1 MKLFFI
7 GDVHGNEFA
16 LKRILEYAKVINSEI
31 IVCSGDISGYFT
43 GTDQVV
49 ELLKNYGVRSIL
61 GNHDAFLLDIMP
73 IKSSKS
79 YYQAYKKTKIQLSL
93 TAYKW
98 LCSLNCTLDF
108 SEENTSFKVF
118 HGGPEDA
125 YNQYIFPNAI
135 DTGDFENENS
145 DIFVFGHTH
154 LQFGIKLDDK
164 VFINPGSV
172 GLPRNGDFRAH
183 GISFDTDGCIFEEHR
198 IPYDLN
204 GFFNKYSSDTSI
216 NKKFFH
222 NINFGRSSNKP
233 LKNRTGL
240 FFEEAEVRLLQFNGF
255 EIINTRFGAVLSNG
269 SMSGIGNLLYVAS
282 YDDETIEITSN
293 TLLFDWQLA
302 FFKGENPEFMGVSF
316 MNDNAGIYYRRVLL
330 DEFELRN
337 NLKLIIENSFN
348 ITNTTIYKNVKI

>member
-7 GDVHGNEFA
+7 GDIHGNEFA
-16 LKRILEYAKVINSEI
+16 LKRVLEYAKVINSDI

-49 ELLKNYGVRSIL
+49 ELLKKYKVRSIL
-61 GNHDAFLLDIMP
+61 GNHDAFLLDIIP
-73 IKSSKS
+73 ANSAKS
-79 YYQAYKKTKIQLSL
+79 YYQAYEKTKNQLSEM
-93 TAYKW
+93 AYNW

-118 HGGPEDA
+118 HGGPADA
-125 YNQYIFPNAI
+125 YNQYVFPNAI
-135 DTGDFENENS
+135 DAAAFENEDS

-154 LQFGIKLDDK
+154 LQFVIKLEDK
-164 VFINPGSV
+164 IFINPGSV

-183 GISFDTDGCIFEEHR
+183 GISFDTDSRTFEEHR
-198 IPYDLN
+198 ISYDIN
-204 GFFNKYSSDTSI
+204 GFFDKYSTDTSI

-269 SMSGIGNLLYVAS
+269 SMSGIENLLYVAS

-302 FFKGENPEFMGVSF
+302 FLKERNPEFVGVAF
-316 MNDNAGIYYRRVLL
+316 ANDNAGIYYRRVLL

-348 ITNTTIYKNVKI
+348 ITNKTIYKNVKI